1 MFVGNL
7 SWQAS
12 EDDLRTAFAE
22 CGEISNVR
30 IAWDQEQDRSK
41 GFGHVEF
48 VDEDAVDAAVK
59 CAGKEVA
66 GRMIRVDYAP
76 GKKKETTHQQ
86 KKNKRRFRPFAFFLV
101 LWFSLFPFL
110 FLCCPFLFFSSRAQ
124 VVRR

>member
-1 MFVGNL
+1 M
-7 SWQAS
+7 
-12 EDDLRTAFAE
+12 
-22 CGEISNVR
+22 R

-76 GKKKETTHQQ
+76 GKKTETRTS
-86 KKNKRRFRPFAFFLV
+86 KSKLNRVSAPLLFFGSVVPHL
-101 LWFSLFPFL
+101 
-110 FLCCPFLFFSSRAQ
+110 FLFFFCVFVPLSFSFQFASASRSAEMA
-124 VVRR
+124 VVVEAEEELVEAE